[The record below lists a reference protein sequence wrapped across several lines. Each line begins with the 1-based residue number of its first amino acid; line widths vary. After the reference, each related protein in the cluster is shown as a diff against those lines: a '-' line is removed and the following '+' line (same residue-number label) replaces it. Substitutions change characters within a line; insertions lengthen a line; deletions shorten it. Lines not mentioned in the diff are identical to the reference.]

1 MIQKQ
6 NMRGLPKNCSQ
17 YILNG
22 FLSLGQETAN
32 HSPYAKS
39 ALLSFLFLT
48 KIHWHSGASQVVP
61 VVKSPPANAE
71 DVRDMGLISGS
82 GRSCEEEHRNP
93 FHTLASRIPWTE
105 EPGGLQYMR
114 SQRVRHDGSNLA
126 AASIHRHP
134 PSLIHGL
141 WQLYGPLQKK
151 GLPTTN
157 IEKKFARR

>member
-71 DVRDMGLISGS
+71 DVRDTGLISGQEDPVKKS
-82 GRSCEEEHRNP
+82 IETHSTLLPQESHGQRNLVGYS
-93 FHTLASRIPWTE
+93 T
-105 EPGGLQYMR
+105 
-114 SQRVRHDGSNLA
+114 
-126 AASIHRHP
+126 
-134 PSLIHGL
+134 
-141 WQLYGPLQKK
+141 
-151 GLPTTN
+151 
-157 IEKKFARR
+157 